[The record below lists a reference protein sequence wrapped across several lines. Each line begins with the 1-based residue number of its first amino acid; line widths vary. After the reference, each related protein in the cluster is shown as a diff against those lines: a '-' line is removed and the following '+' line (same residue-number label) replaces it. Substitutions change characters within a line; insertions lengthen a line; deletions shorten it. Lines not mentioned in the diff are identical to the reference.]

1 MYNTIQLICGAHL
14 PDSRV
19 SNFIA
24 DLMIMGFVGSID
36 DSMIW
41 WFDDSIHQNSGV
53 LYCSGQNEKNLGSE
67 NTFATQK
74 LISELWNVESA
85 VVTIFYLVRRCFG
98 LI

>member
-1 MYNTIQLICGAHL
+1 MRIKSSDINFLTMMYNTIQLICGAHL

-41 WFDDSIHQNSGV
+41 
-53 LYCSGQNEKNLGSE
+53 
-67 NTFATQK
+67 
-74 LISELWNVESA
+74 
-85 VVTIFYLVRRCFG
+85 
-98 LI
+98 